1 MTKRQEAILRKL
13 GRARTALTTAT
24 HQLTAAR
31 KDFNAAVVAA
41 RDAGCSSAEIAPVAG
56 VSRERVTQIAPVAKA
71 PRPRSQ
77 AQKDVPAGSRAGGPD
92 TVPTLDDH
100 KLGEGDGL
108 SGIVS
113 ARKRTR
119 YGKATMF
126 YRDGLGVLV
135 EPDRLRNVWLGWPDH
150 ENTIDGILT
159 TVLYGCPDA
168 ETVRVFVTGPAPFL
182 AGGSATQAESVREW
196 ALATD
201 LPQGVWSTE
210 SHYLADPLL
219 PVLRFRN
226 ADTNQKVTILRAA
239 SWWGETDAD
248 QTACAEAWWH
258 LGRALDRERLF
269 AGAGLAD
276 TPATTGRA
284 LWLRTIPEGKGYP
297 VASAELRELL
307 AATAG
312 QGRIELR
319 EPAAESVPSFTY
331 LDGRFM
337 YASLCWGL
345 PVGEATFW
353 TGEQVDKLDSREWTR
368 VIRGRGRWRITMTVP
383 AEWDHVGLFMAPGEG
398 GRWRYPSRPGEQFT
412 TWADGC
418 ELWAAMMRG
427 WDPVV
432 HEGFTWAEGKPL
444 DLWIRKLLDVW
455 KAADA
460 HRDSPSAQLAAKA
473 IRSMVLY
480 AVGAFATKA
489 HPVTRSAAADEPP
502 DVPAGTEVRR
512 VGDRL
517 VWEEQGR
524 LSGWSE
530 ETSHPEWSAT
540 IWARARVRLLDGKG
554 VNGAAVGA
562 LHVPAD
568 QVIAFATDALYLASD
583 PGWADDG
590 APGRFR
596 AKGRLTTPAAWP
608 TSYPELYALRDRA
621 EHKWSVTVT
630 GDGVQ

>member
-1 MTKRQEAILRKL
+1 MTAPTKQD
-13 GRARTALTTAT
+13 RALAKVGKARGALTVAVK
-24 HQLTAAR
+24 QLAGAR
-31 KDFNAAVVAA
+31 SDFHAAVVAA
-41 RDAGCSSAEIAPVAG
+41 RDAGCSSNEIAPVAG
-56 VSRERVTQIAPVAKA
+56 VTRERVTQLAPVAKA

-77 AQKDVPAGSRAGGPD
+77 AQKDVPTGSRVSDPG
-92 TVPTLDDH
+92 TVPTLADH
-100 KLGEGDGL
+100 ELGEGDGL

-113 ARKRTR
+113 TRKRTR

-126 YRDGLGVLV
+126 YRDGFGVVV
-135 EPDRLRNVWLGWPDH
+135 ESALRNVWLGWPDAD
-150 ENTIDGILT
+150 NTIDGILT
-159 TVLYGCPDA
+159 TVTVGCPDA
-168 ETVRVFVTGPAPFL
+168 ELVRVYITGPTPAV
-182 AGGSATQAESVREW
+182 AGGSATQAEAVREW
-196 ALATD
+196 ALSEWETR
-201 LPQGVWSTE
+201 PGPWSVE
-210 SHYLADPLL
+210 SHYLSDPAL

-226 ADTNQKVTILRAA
+226 ADTGQRVTIMRAA

-248 QTACAEAWWH
+248 QAASAEAWWH
-258 LGRALDRERLF
+258 LGRALDRERMF
-269 AGAGLAD
+269 AGAGLGD

-297 VASAELRELL
+297 VASTELRELIG
-307 AATAG
+307 ATSG

-319 EPAAESVPSFTY
+319 PPMADRVPSFTY

-353 TGEQVDKLDSREWTR
+353 TGEQVDKLEAREWTR
-368 VIRGRGRWRITMTVP
+368 IIRGRGRWRITMTVP
-383 AEWDHVGLFMAPGEG
+383 ADWQHVGLFMAPGDG
-398 GRWRYPSRPGEQFT
+398 GRWRYPSTPGETFT

-418 ELWAAMMRG
+418 ELWAAMLRG

-460 HRDSPSAQLAAKA
+460 HRDSLPAQLAARA
-473 IRSMVLY
+473 VRSMVLY
-480 AVGAFATKA
+480 AIGAFATKA
-489 HPVTRSAAADEPP
+489 HPVTKAAPLDQAP
-502 DVPAGTEVRR
+502 DVAAGTEVRR

-517 VWEEQGR
+517 VWEEPGR
-524 LSGWSE
+524 LPGWSE
-530 ETSHPEWSAT
+530 EVSHPEWSAT

-562 LHVPAD
+562 LHLPVE
-568 QVIAFATDALYLASD
+568 QVIAFATDALYLSSD
-583 PGWADDG
+583 PEWADDG

-596 AKGRLTTPAAWP
+596 AKGRLDVAAPWPA
-608 TSYPELYALRDRA
+608 SYVDLYALRDRA
-621 EHKWSVTVT
+621 E
-630 GDGVQ
+630 GNA